1 VYYAESIDK
10 IADNL
15 KDCRP
20 TLFFGVPRIWEKFH
34 AAVAAKLEQATGVK
48 AKLVA
53 WARGVAIRAN
63 ELKNR
68 GEEPSGML
76 AFQYS
81 LAKKLVFSKLKTA
94 LGLDAA
100 RTLISGAAP
109 ISKEVIE

>member
-1 VYYAESIDK
+1 EQMATIHGPITVGSAVYYAESIDK

-34 AAVAAKLEQATGVK
+34 SAIDAKLAGATGVK

-53 WARGVAIRAN
+53 WARGVATRVH

-76 AFQYS
+76 ALQYG
-81 LAKKLVFSKLKTA
+81 LAQKLVFGKLK
-94 LGLDAA
+94 
-100 RTLISGAAP
+100 
-109 ISKEVIE
+109 